1 MFLIVISVNFPL
13 PSDTEPNVVSQTAHS
28 LRRGVRKR
36 DLNDTELR
44 DIISELMGHIR
55 IGHILPLDA
64 EILTSAA
71 KRSLIATLPPYMLGE
86 DEGHP
91 VPLRGIA
98 SWLRG
103 KSPGPFLPPRYF
115 SPYVEEAK
123 SYLSER
129 LRRPGESIARRDLNR
144 AITQIPDT
152 LYMVDKSPTE
162 MYHQMS
168 GSNNE
173 LYNSLC
179 CSPAP
184 TLSCFE
190 TGINQVGINQVGINQ
205 VGINQVGISQ
215 VGISQVGINQVGNRE
230 AVGVSE
236 GTEVTPTGPRQI
248 SQLPVI
254 EQRILVLMKQR
265 EQELKNTAVA
275 TLSLVANSS
284 DITKLIQLRVVREF
298 GLPDVATE
306 VLHNT
311 ASYVPYPATET
322 TETATDD
329 QMTNTYG
336 IVGMVP
342 SSGVLS
348 NLGSNGALAAL
359 SDKENIYCCPSELPL
374 DTVASDSPIPPP
386 LPPIDTGYLNQYA
399 FDEEVRTFLS
409 RSVVVSF
416 FTYEVS
422 SIDTSLFQFLGGRH
436 TNHRGT
442 IVMPDI
448 AMATSALSEM
458 QLFSKRSTESLARQ
472 PPPPQRPLSRGFDSS
487 RSSSMHFLP

>member
-1 MFLIVISVNFPL
+1 
-13 PSDTEPNVVSQTAHS
+13 
-28 LRRGVRKR
+28 
-36 DLNDTELR
+36 
-44 DIISELMGHIR
+44 MGHLR

-71 KRSLIATLPPYMLGE
+71 KRSLISTLPPYMLGE
-86 DEGHP
+86 DNGHP
-91 VPLRGIA
+91 VPVRGIT

-103 KSPGPFLPPRYF
+103 KESGPFLPPRYF

-129 LRRPGESIARRDLNR
+129 LRRPGDAISRRDLNR

-168 GSNNE
+168 ASTNE
-173 LYNSLC
+173 LYSC

-184 TLSCFE
+184 PLSCFE
-190 TGINQVGINQVGINQ
+190 SI
-205 VGINQVGISQ
+205 
-215 VGISQVGINQVGNRE
+215 NRE
-230 AVGVSE
+230 PIA
-236 GTEVTPTGPRQI
+236 EVPSGPHQI

-265 EQELKNTAVA
+265 EQELKNNAITSSA
-275 TLSLVANSS
+275 LVANGA
-284 DITKLIQLRVVREF
+284 DINKLIQLRVVREF
-298 GLPDVATE
+298 GLPDIATE

-348 NLGSNGALAAL
+348 NLGSNGALA
-359 SDKENIYCCPSELPL
+359 SDKENIYCCPSELQAVE
-374 DTVASDSPIPPP
+374 TVASDSPIPPP
-386 LPPIDTGYLNQYA
+386 LPPIDTSYLTQYA
-399 FDEEVRTFLS
+399 FDEEVCN
-409 RSVVVSF
+409 
-416 FTYEVS
+416 
-422 SIDTSLFQFLGGRH
+422 SLL
-436 TNHRGT
+436 
-442 IVMPDI
+442 
-448 AMATSALSEM
+448 
-458 QLFSKRSTESLARQ
+458 
-472 PPPPQRPLSRGFDSS
+472 
-487 RSSSMHFLP
+487 